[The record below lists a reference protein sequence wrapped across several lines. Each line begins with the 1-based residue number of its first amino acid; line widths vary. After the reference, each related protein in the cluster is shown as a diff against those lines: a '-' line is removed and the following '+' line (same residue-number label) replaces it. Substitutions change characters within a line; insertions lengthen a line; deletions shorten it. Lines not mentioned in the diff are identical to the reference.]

1 MSEASALGADFI
13 GAAREALRAGA
24 PEAVPEDALRAVLTS
39 AVRLYAAR
47 VEATGAYP
55 PSVDTHAV
63 MPTDIVVTVSEMLR
77 AADLNLFDL
86 AMWYRRAR

>member
-1 MSEASALGADFI
+1 
-13 GAAREALRAGA
+13 
-24 PEAVPEDALRAVLTS
+24 V
-39 AVRLYAAR
+39 VRLYVAR

-55 PSVDTHAV
+55 PPVDMRDV
-63 MPTDIVVTVSEMLR
+63 MPTDIVVIASEMLR